1 MKKILLI
8 LAMIAAL
15 VLPSRAES
23 YTNEQIIGMCDTIL
37 NTPYDE
43 DSPDRIQIMVL
54 TARLIEWGMET
65 KEVILD
71 IGDCY
76 RAMVKGL
83 NDEQNGAML
92 GAYLAADIR
101 YLLIN
106 GLHESCLES
115 VQAAVREVPEYY
127 KRADGRI
134 HATRT
139 LKRLCRLNE
148 EQLNKYVAKKYKPG
162 R

>member
-8 LAMIAAL
+8 LAIIAAL
-15 VLPSRAES
+15 ALPTRAES

-54 TARLIEWGMET
+54 TGRLIEWGMET
-65 KEVILD
+65 KEVTLD
-71 IGDCY
+71 IGNCY
-76 RAMVKGL
+76 RAMAKGL
-83 NDEQNGAML
+83 NDEQKWAML

-101 YLLIN
+101 YLLVN
-106 GLHESCLES
+106 GLHASCLES
-115 VQAAVREVPEYY
+115 VQAAVREVLEYY